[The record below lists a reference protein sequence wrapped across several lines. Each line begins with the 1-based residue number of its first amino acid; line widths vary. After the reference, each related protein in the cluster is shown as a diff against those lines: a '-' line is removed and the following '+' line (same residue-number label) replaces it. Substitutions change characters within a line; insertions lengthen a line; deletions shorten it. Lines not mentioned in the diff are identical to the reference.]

1 MLHFNFKKKIM
12 QKNWYVVR
20 TKPGCEKRVA
30 ASFHRKKIEY
40 FFPEKIQANT
50 SLRSFRKKKDQITP
64 LFSSYV
70 FVHIDDLYVQS
81 IKLVDGVVD
90 LVYWQNEPAK
100 IQEEE
105 IGAIREFATDY
116 QNIRV
121 EKSFVDLNG
130 KVKIIDGPQYLIDGN
145 LLSVKNS
152 VIKINLPTLGFV
164 MTVEFAAEN
173 SLSKKVA
180 FGNKILFSQS

>member
-1 MLHFNFKKKIM
+1 M

-30 ASFHRKKIEY
+30 TSFHKKKIEY
-40 FFPEKIQANT
+40 FFPERAKNNT
-50 SLRSFRKKKDQITP
+50 SLRSFIRKKDQTIP
-64 LFSSYV
+64 LFNSYV
-70 FVHIDDLYVQS
+70 FVHIDDSYVQN
-81 IKLVDGVVD
+81 IKSVDGVVNF
-90 LVYWQNEPAK
+90 VYWKNEPAK

-105 IGAIREFATDY
+105 IGAIREFTTDY

-121 EKSFVDLNG
+121 EKSVVDLNG
-130 KVKIIDGPQYLIDGN
+130 KVKIIDGPQYLMEGN

-152 VIKINLPTLGFV
+152 VIKINLPSLGFV

-180 FGNKILFSQS
+180 FGNKSLFLQS